1 MFFCCILCISWAH
14 RTVCDTEEM
23 LDKYLSSEP
32 EELYFTPT
40 EEKNRS
46 PTALKIMFRLQD
58 LSHHLFQWHVQI
70 WTHRELGLKVK
81 VTQSYLTLC
90 DPMDHRAHGVLQAR
104 ILGWIPFPFSR
115 GSSQPRSPSLQADSS
130 PSELPGKLKNTEVG
144 SLSLLQGNFL
154 TQESNGDLLYCRQ
167 IIYQMNYQRSPYTL
181 LYTK

>member
-1 MFFCCILCISWAH
+1 
-14 RTVCDTEEM
+14 M

-115 GSSQPRSPSLQADSS
+115 GSSQPRSPSLQADS
-130 PSELPGKLKNTEVG
+130 LPVEPQWKPKKTRAG
-144 SLSLLQGNFL
+144 SLSLLQGIFL
-154 TQESNGDLLYCRQ
+154 TQEFNWGFLHCRWSLYQ
-167 IIYQMNYQRSPYTL
+167 LSYQGSPVLTFYMDSFNAYDIFTR
-181 LYTK
+181 